1 MNKKKKRSKLKKIFF
16 IVILIMTYIFTLQ
29 MLNKINLDVK
39 DKRLYKFLINN
50 STTLS
55 SNNSYDTLKKIIN
68 FKPNSLISNNLVYDK
83 KTSTKPN
90 DEVISQNDNKDESNQ
105 AQTKPVV
112 KEEDKRPTVYIYNT
126 HQSEN
131 YNGEYLADYSITPN
145 VLMASYMLKEDLEEY
160 GIYSYVEEDSVST
173 VLNKNKWKYYKS
185 YTVTKSFM
193 EKRKKEM
200 PTLKYYIDLHR
211 DSVKRK
217 YTTTEINDVSYAKIM
232 LLVGLDHKN
241 YQVNLQEAKKINNK
255 LNKEYPGLSR
265 GIYKKSGKGVN
276 GIYNQDF
283 SKYTFLF
290 EVGGTDNNIQEV
302 NNSISVL
309 AKILNEYI
317 KEEEGA

>member
-1 MNKKKKRSKLKKIFF
+1 
-16 IVILIMTYIFTLQ
+16 MTYIFTLQ

-160 GIYSYVEEDSVST
+160 GIYSYVEEDSVSA

-276 GIYNQDF
+276 GIII
-283 SKYTFLF
+283 KTFL
-290 EVGGTDNNIQEV
+290 NILFFLKLGELITTSKK
-302 NNSISVL
+302 SIIVFL
-309 AKILNEYI
+309 FLRRF
-317 KEEEGA
+317 